1 MRKTHQALVPAL
13 VVLAVASCGG
23 GGSADS
29 DTPVSGDLA
38 ALDLAYDGAVP
49 PGDAVADGVEGDA
62 VLPDG
67 DAAEI
72 VPCEPA
78 TDGTFSL
85 ACPGMVT
92 DSRNG
97 LVWQAAAEYQGW
109 TDARAA
115 CEALV
120 LAGHEDWR
128 LPTVDD
134 HRAMLAGC
142 AKTGTGGTCGI
153 SVACWRTNCSSDP
166 CFWGCGKGA
175 GTGADTCYLS
185 GLFEQ
190 PCQTYWSSTQAEK
203 DGMGTTRAWVVSYL
217 DAAITVAPASGDA
230 WYRCVRGP

>member
-1 MRKTHQALVPAL
+1 MKTPLRLLVPAFFA
-13 VVLAVASCGG
+13 LAVASCGG
-23 GGSADS
+23 GGGTDT

-49 PGDAVADGVEGDA
+49 PEDAVGDTVEGDV

-67 DAAEI
+67 GVDV
-72 VPCEPA
+72 VPCEPG

-85 ACPGMVT
+85 ACPGLVT

-97 LVWQAAAEYQGW
+97 LVWQARAEYQGW
-109 TDARAA
+109 ADARAA
-115 CEALV
+115 CESLT

-142 AKTGTGGTCGI
+142 AKTGTGGLCG
-153 SVACWRTNCSSDP
+153 VTVECWRMNCASDTS
-166 CFWGCGKGA
+166 CFWGCGKSNGPGA
-175 GTGADTCYLS
+175 NACYLS
-185 GLFEQ
+185 GLLEQ

-203 DGMGTTRAWVVSYL
+203 DGMGTARAWVVSYL
-217 DAAITVAPASGDA
+217 DAAISVAPVSGDA